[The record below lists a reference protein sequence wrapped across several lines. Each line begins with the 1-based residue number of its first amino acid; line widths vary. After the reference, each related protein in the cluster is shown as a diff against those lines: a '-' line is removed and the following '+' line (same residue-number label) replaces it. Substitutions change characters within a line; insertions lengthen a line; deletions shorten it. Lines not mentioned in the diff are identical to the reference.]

1 MTGPLPGRL
10 NLGCGHDRRPDCLN
24 VDKYAD
30 FLPDLVWDLD
40 RRPFPL
46 PRDYFEHIL
55 ARDVVEHVANIQ
67 DFLGEG
73 HCANSFIDPTHRHH
87 LGLFSF
93 DFFEP
98 DSNRRIPSPAR
109 FKVVERSL
117 VFHQSLVNRVVLRLA
132 MRFPEEYERRFAW
145 LFPAWFMTFKLTA
158 VK

>member
-1 MTGPLPGRL
+1 MTGPLPRRL

-55 ARDVVEHVANIQ
+55 ARDVVEHVGNIQ
-67 DFLGEG
+67 DFLEEVHALLLPGATLEITTP
-73 HCANSFIDPTHRHH
+73 HFSCANSFIDPTHRHH

-117 VFHQSLVNRVVLRLA
+117 VFPPEPREPRGLEAGYAVSRRV
-132 MRFPEEYERRFAW
+132 
-145 LFPAWFMTFKLTA
+145 
-158 VK
+158 